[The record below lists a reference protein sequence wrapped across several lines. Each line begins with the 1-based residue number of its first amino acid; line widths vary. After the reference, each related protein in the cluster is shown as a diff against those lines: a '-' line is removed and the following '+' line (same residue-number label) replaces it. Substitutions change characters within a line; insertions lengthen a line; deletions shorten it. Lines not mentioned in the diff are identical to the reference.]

1 MVGALIGAAAGTLI
15 LTGGGFGPGVAERF
29 GALAGADAHIIY
41 IPSASSGIRLPSG
54 FVWIP
59 PEEADATHNEV
70 AFAAE
75 VAKLLHVGSVEI
87 LHSRERAFWDS
98 DEAAARIRGTRAV
111 WISGGNAGRLAD
123 LVLGTKSEAALKAL
137 YAQGGI
143 LGGESAGS
151 IVIGSFIVRGRP
163 DKPVLMA
170 AGHERG
176 FGILPNVA
184 IDPHL
189 AESKREN
196 ELIQVVDAHPELL
209 GIGIDEPAAIVVS
222 GSEFEVI
229 GAGRVAIYDNE
240 KHGKTWYYELPVGTR
255 FDLAAR
261 RQLR

>member
-1 MVGALIGAAAGTLI
+1 VCGTLIGAAAGTLI

-54 FVWIP
+54 FTWIP
-59 PEEADATHNEV
+59 PEQPDGTHNDA
-70 AFAAE
+70 AFAIE
-75 VAKLLHVGSVEI
+75 IAKLLHVGSAEI
-87 LHSRERAFWDS
+87 LHSRERRFWDS
-98 DEAAARIRGTRAV
+98 DETAARIGRTRAI

-123 LVLGTKSEAALKAL
+123 LMLGTKAEAALKRV
-137 YAQGGI
+137 YASGGVI
-143 LGGESAGS
+143 GGESAGS

-222 GSEFEVI
+222 GTRFEVI
-229 GAGRVAIYDNE
+229 GEGLVAIYDNLL
-240 KHGKTWYYELPVGTR
+240 HGKSWYYDLPAGSR
-255 FDLAAR
+255 FDLATR
-261 RQLR
+261 RQIR